1 MMDISISELLNLNTM
16 NIIDIRSR
24 ERYLKSHIPGAVN
37 IDSYFLLTYPDKYL
51 KKGESYYIYCSSGVH
66 SKSVVDELNRMGY
79 TTINVRGGFQ
89 NYLLR

>member
-24 ERYLKSHIPGAVN
+24 ERYLKCHIPGAKN
-37 IDSYFLLTYPDKYL
+37 IDPYFLLTYPDKYL
-51 KKGESYYIYCSSGVH
+51 KKGESYYIYCSSGRH
-66 SKSVVDELNRMGY
+66 SKSVVDELNRRGY